1 MIYAIIILGIT
12 ILSFIFILLNKKYA
26 KMSPNILK
34 VFALLFFAVF
44 FVRLGLTDV
53 ITNVVARETTIMSPA
68 MVVVISILRWSSL
81 VGVLVTTITPF
92 FDVKTLK
99 NISSFFLPIVVI
111 LNIIFFKQH
120 IIAFE
125 GASFS
130 FTSLRT
136 IQFAVEIV
144 LMATLSAFYLYK
156 KIKEKDFENIKEQVK
171 YFFIILPLIFIAIIP
186 LDFIKNVFGIIG
198 GEAED
203 FTLIHRITFYITF
216 LAPAL
221 LFVGFRKKSY
231 VIQRSA
237 LLLMSLACVINY
249 LYTYDITH
257 LTFNNLPLH
266 LCNTAVF
273 LIFIAFTFKIKSVF
287 YFNYIVN
294 VIGGIIAITL
304 PNTSG
309 QITTVANMH
318 FWYNHIYIV
327 FLPIL
332 ARLFGHYTRP
342 TLKLMRGAILIF
354 SIYFVSMM
362 FMNAWVNSFS
372 SVDYFFLYGDNI
384 TSKIK
389 FADPIRLNYIWSF
402 VVNDGLWQIFWLY
415 DILVYIGYI
424 FLMFMIWYLYSI
436 IYKVEDHY
444 TELATLRKID
454 ILEMRKFKKE
464 LNGRPMSSPI
474 NEKGINMIKISHFSK
489 VYGHSKIK
497 SVNDFNLEIH
507 KGEVFGFLGHNGA
520 GKSTLIKSMVGIQ
533 SITEGTIEI
542 CGYDISKQ
550 PLQAKRHIGYVSDNH
565 AVYENLTGREYI
577 NYVADLYMVNKQDRT
592 ERLNKYTEMFALTHA
607 IDNQIKTYSHG
618 MKQKLIVIAAL
629 IHNPKVWI
637 LDEPLTGLDPSSAF
651 QIKECMREH
660 ANNGNIVF
668 FSSHIIEVVEKI
680 CDKIAII
687 KQGRLQGVFDLK
699 KLKEDGIDL
708 EQLYLQYVDMDNIEK
723 PKEKKN
729 KKKVKKS

>member
-1 MIYAIIILGIT
+1 
-12 ILSFIFILLNKKYA
+12 
-26 KMSPNILK
+26 
-34 VFALLFFAVF
+34 
-44 FVRLGLTDV
+44 
-53 ITNVVARETTIMSPA
+53 
-68 MVVVISILRWSSL
+68 
-81 VGVLVTTITPF
+81 
-92 FDVKTLK
+92 
-99 NISSFFLPIVVI
+99 
-111 LNIIFFKQH
+111 
-120 IIAFE
+120 
-125 GASFS
+125 
-130 FTSLRT
+130 
-136 IQFAVEIV
+136 
-144 LMATLSAFYLYK
+144 
-156 KIKEKDFENIKEQVK
+156 
-171 YFFIILPLIFIAIIP
+171 
-186 LDFIKNVFGIIG
+186 
-198 GEAED
+198 
-203 FTLIHRITFYITF
+203 
-216 LAPAL
+216 
-221 LFVGFRKKSY
+221 
-231 VIQRSA
+231 
-237 LLLMSLACVINY
+237 
-249 LYTYDITH
+249 
-257 LTFNNLPLH
+257 
-266 LCNTAVF
+266 
-273 LIFIAFTFKIKSVF
+273 
-287 YFNYIVN
+287 
-294 VIGGIIAITL
+294 
-304 PNTSG
+304 
-309 QITTVANMH
+309 
-318 FWYNHIYIV
+318 
-327 FLPIL
+327 
-332 ARLFGHYTRP
+332 
-342 TLKLMRGAILIF
+342 
-354 SIYFVSMM
+354 
-362 FMNAWVNSFS
+362 
-372 SVDYFFLYGDNI
+372 
-384 TSKIK
+384 
-389 FADPIRLNYIWSF
+389 
-402 VVNDGLWQIFWLY
+402 
-415 DILVYIGYI
+415 
-424 FLMFMIWYLYSI
+424 MFMIWYLYSI

-497 SVNDFNLEIH
+497 SVDDFNLEIH

-729 KKKVKKS
+729 KKKVKKSWLID